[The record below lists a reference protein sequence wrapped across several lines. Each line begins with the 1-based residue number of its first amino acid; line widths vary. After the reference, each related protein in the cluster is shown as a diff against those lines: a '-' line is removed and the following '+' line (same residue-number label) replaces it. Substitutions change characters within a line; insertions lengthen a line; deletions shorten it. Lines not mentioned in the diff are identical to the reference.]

1 MNLKN
6 FLLLLFII
14 GLLIAN
20 AAYASQDDIKETIAI
35 FPFENF
41 SEDSKA
47 LEVIIPRL
55 KSRLEAKGYTVLEEN
70 DMNAFLLK
78 ERIRTS
84 GYVSKDTAMK
94 IGDELKVKAILTGS
108 VNSFGGK
115 DNPHAGF
122 TAYLVDAS
130 DGSLAWAN
138 HAAATGEDFEKIL
151 GLGRINTLDRL
162 SDRVLDAL
170 LKSFKTTSPEK
181 HSESLYKIA
190 VMPFQNKSKTR
201 DAGIMVTY
209 MFIVELFK
217 NKNFVP
223 VEYGEV
229 RRLIIDLRLREKGE
243 IDLKSTEAV
252 AGSAGVDG
260 IVVGSVGGYRE
271 GSGIT
276 DPPEVEISARLIN
289 ARQGKILW
297 YNSST
302 VKGDDSVIIL
312 DWGRILSAENIA
324 YKAIA
329 KLVKEM
335 GKVKWH

>member
-1 MNLKN
+1 MNSRN

-14 GLLIAN
+14 GLFIAN
-20 AAYASQDDIKETIAI
+20 AAYASQDNLKETIAI

-47 LEVIIPRL
+47 LEVVVPML
-55 KSRLEAKGYTVLEEN
+55 KSKLEAKGYTVLKEN

-94 IGDELKVKAILTGS
+94 IGNELNVKAILTGA
-108 VNSFGGK
+108 VNSFGGG

-122 TAYLVDAS
+122 TAYLVEAS

-151 GLGRINTLDRL
+151 GLGRINTLNRL

-170 LKSFKTTSPEK
+170 LKSFKTSPPEK
-181 HSESLYKIA
+181 HSESLYRIA

-201 DAGIMVTY
+201 DAGMMVTY
-209 MFIVELFK
+209 MFIVELFR

-243 IDLKSTEAV
+243 IDLKNTEAV

-260 IVVGSVGGYRE
+260 IIVGSVDVYRE

-276 DPPEVEISARLIN
+276 NPSEVEISARLIN
-289 ARQGKILW
+289 ARKGKILW

-302 VKGDDSVIIL
+302 VKGDDSVIML